1 MLMNFLK
8 MELFRLLKMKTTYII
23 AFIMFFHV
31 IVYSFIILAV
41 DFDAIMQNAFG
52 ADDYGVEYEVE
63 YDADL
68 EGDAELNEDYDV
80 FTGSGTSDEN
90 EPVKQEYEKKPII
103 GQGVGYHQTV
113 IETFQMTISGLVGLL
128 LLAILAALFWGND
141 YSTHIGKN
149 FPIINGRRWIGLTAK
164 LLALAIYVFAF
175 HLMIWILTFIAH
187 VLWAEKF
194 TPIVTGKGLAYFFLS
209 YMTTMTIMMMIGF
222 VTTLFRSKAGGVVFG
237 VLTSLGTFTTPIKII
252 DFIVQA
258 KYEIEDF
265 SIAHYFP
272 TGILSQINLE
282 DSGKVVIIGFICAI
296 IYFISAYF
304 GSLMLLKKRDLA
316 T

>member
-31 IVYSFIILAV
+31 IVYSFIILAF

-149 FPIINGRRWIGLTAK
+149 FPIINGCRWIGLTAK

-175 HLMIWILTFIAH
+175 HLMIWI
-187 VLWAEKF
+187 
-194 TPIVTGKGLAYFFLS
+194 
-209 YMTTMTIMMMIGF
+209 
-222 VTTLFRSKAGGVVFG
+222 TLIF
-237 VLTSLGTFTTPIKII
+237 
-252 DFIVQA
+252 
-258 KYEIEDF
+258 
-265 SIAHYFP
+265 
-272 TGILSQINLE
+272 
-282 DSGKVVIIGFICAI
+282 
-296 IYFISAYF
+296 
-304 GSLMLLKKRDLA
+304 
-316 T
+316 